1 MKRKAHA
8 IWKGTGQDGKGT
20 LTTPSGV
27 LDQTAYTFKA
37 RFEDEDGKAG
47 TNPEE
52 LIGAAHA
59 GCFAMALSFGLQQDG
74 HEAEELDVT
83 ATISLDKVEG
93 GFEIGSIKL
102 TLKGKV
108 PGISEE
114 QFTEYAN
121 GAKSGCPISKALKAV
136 PIDLDI
142 TFNS

>member
-1 MKRKAHA
+1 
-8 IWKGTGQDGKGT
+8 
-20 LTTPSGV
+20 
-27 LDQTAYTFKA
+27 
-37 RFEDEDGKAG
+37 
-47 TNPEE
+47 
-52 LIGAAHA
+52 
-59 GCFAMALSFGLQQDG
+59 MALSFGLQQDG